1 VRPDSLAAV
10 IEPSDGPASWTWSDH
25 YEQGTAGSEA
35 VQVKPVKARDSQIRN
50 MMEWTYVIVGAL
62 GIALLIRAFL
72 LASFFIPSV
81 SMVPTLKVGDR
92 VLVNKL
98 SYRLHD
104 VHRQD
109 VIVFERP
116 PGEPDLTIKDLIK
129 RVIGIPGDMV
139 SFKDGK
145 VFVNGEQ
152 LDEPYL
158 APGMVTAAKGADS
171 ITVPAGQVLVLGDNR
186 TNSFDGRSF
195 GTFDQKLIVGRA
207 FVIVWPFSNASRL

>member
-1 VRPDSLAAV
+1 MT
-10 IEPSDGPASWTWSDH
+10 EPTDGSANWSWSDH
-25 YEQGTAGSEA
+25 FENGAASSAAAPVTQ
-35 VQVKPVKARDSQIRN
+35 VKARDSQIRN
-50 MMEWTYVIVGAL
+50 LLEWTYVIVGAL

-129 RVIGIPGDMV
+129 RVIGVPGDVV
-139 SFKDGK
+139 SFKDGR
-145 VFVNGEQ
+145 VLVNGEL

-158 APGMVTAAKGADS
+158 APGMVTTPKGADS

-207 FVIVWPFSNASRL
+207 FVIVWPFSNSGGL